1 MIPPAALA
9 GSKALSIADSAAAS
23 PITRPGADSGRA
35 LVEVAAAPSR
45 LPALQA
51 GETVMARIS
60 ERMPDGK
67 MTVVIKDEKFL
78 LGFSKTPPEGNTLS
92 LRVASGPPLSFVLL
106 GAGNETAGQTLATR
120 GNELARAVASGL
132 ADAKVT
138 PLQTLSQ
145 PDKLPTLAAGEV
157 VTARLA
163 ERLPDGSAVVLV
175 KNSAFNLKAPPDA
188 LLSKEPMQLRVVS
201 TMPQI
206 QFGLL
211 PASTAAD
218 DKSAAVS
225 FTSAGKYLTALLDA
239 GQSAKSAM
247 VQETQSALLPD
258 PSKPHAGEQLRH
270 TVEKS
275 GVFYEAHQRAWVDGR
290 MSLDELKQEPQAK
303 IAHEGHAKTASEL
316 GQMVQKQ
323 LDVHEQKTFVFQ
335 GQAWPGQPVEWAI
348 QREEV
353 QDRQAQGESDV
364 PVWQTRLNLELPSLG
379 GVAARLRMVGKQV
392 QVVLDAQDEQTAA
405 LIEQHRARL
414 GTAMDAAGLALASLL
429 VKRESSGENS
439 ESQNEAG

>member
-9 GSKALSIADSAAAS
+9 GSKALSIADTAAAS
-23 PITRPGADSGRA
+23 PLARPTGDVSRA
-35 LVEVAAAPSR
+35 LVEVASAPDR

-51 GETVMARIS
+51 GETVTARIA

-67 MTVVIKDEKFL
+67 MAVVIKDEKFL
-78 LGFSKTPPEGNTLS
+78 LGFTKTPPEGNTLS

-106 GAGNETAGQTLATR
+106 GTGTDAAAPSVAPR
-120 GNELARAVASGL
+120 SNELARAVASALG
-132 ADAKVT
+132 DAKVT

-163 ERLPDGSAVVLV
+163 ERLPDDSAVVLV
-175 KNSAFNLKAPPDA
+175 KNGAFNLKAPADI

-201 TMPQI
+201 TTPQI

-211 PASTAAD
+211 PANTAAD

-239 GQSAKSAM
+239 GLAAKPVVAA
-247 VQETQSALLPD
+247 TQTALLPN
-258 PSKPHAGEQLRH
+258 PAKPDAGEQLRH

-275 GVFYEAHQRAWVDGR
+275 GVFYEAHQKAWVDGR
-290 MSLDELKQEPQAK
+290 ISLDELKQEPQAR
-303 IAHEGHAKTASEL
+303 IAHEGHAKTAAEL

-335 GQAWPGQPVEWAI
+335 GQAWPGQAVAWEI

-353 QDRQAQGESDV
+353 QDRQAHGESELR
-364 PVWQTRLNLELPSLG
+364 VWQTRLNLELPSLG
-379 GVAARLRMVGKQV
+379 GVAARLRMVGNQV

-414 GTAMDAAGLALASLL
+414 GTAMDVAGLALASLL